1 MLTSVGGM
9 EHVMREAISTHWEVD
24 DCRVLLGLLLRVLGE
39 ALDMHDQVL
48 GQPSELVPAL
58 IAVHHLLRR
67 VPIEL

>member
-1 MLTSVGGM
+1 
-9 EHVMREAISTHWEVD
+9 MREAISTHWEVD

-39 ALDMHDQVL
+39 ALDMHNQVL

-58 IAVHHLLRR
+58 VAVHHLLRR